1 MAGGA
6 AINGGT
12 TRASGVLGQVRCSTE
27 TPHLSHEPFGV
38 VVLVGTDG
46 LLIGT
51 GTIRRHCLG
60 VIPLPGARRLCDA
73 ASNNQ
78 GMVVIHEHVPPVA
91 GQCRVSVGL
100 AGQQRGGIR
109 AEAVGLVAELDAAEI
124 TLGTLLALL
133 GRPET
138 LPGS

>member
-1 MAGGA
+1 MA
-6 AINGGT
+6 
-12 TRASGVLGQVRCSTE
+12 
-27 TPHLSHEPFGV
+27 
-38 VVLVGTDG
+38 
-46 LLIGT
+46 
-51 GTIRRHCLG
+51 
-60 VIPLPGARRLCDA
+60 
-73 ASNNQ
+73 
-78 GMVVIHEHVPPVA
+78 VIHEHVPPVA